1 MTVNELLQ
9 QLVELAQRGRGTW
22 NIQIR
27 IEGCGES
34 FSESPSGAYCY
45 DETKEVVIE

>member
-9 QLVELAQRGRGTW
+9 KLVELVQRGRGTW
-22 NIQIR
+22 NVQIR

-34 FSESPSGAYCY
+34 FSELPLVVYCE